1 MIFPV
6 PGVEFFMTT
15 QTPEKPE
22 KKQRRPLRFIVLI
35 GLVIILIGISG
46 AVYLSNNWSSLAAD
60 MANPLRAVI
69 GNEGVARL
77 QTFLFTVQDK
87 LQQWEYSSGRK
98 QADAPW
104 QVGETPPVQA
114 SPTPSPIPDSS
125 LPEQNATPD
134 VTPSAASQG
143 LIEAQAVPTVE
154 PTYTPTPEKTVWSP
168 QPIPPFG
175 TVEGEGI
182 WSSYIEISEGE
193 MLAARTFLQ
202 PDKERPFA
210 YVAVV
215 AFDLAAVRLNFV
227 IGFDEPSLKGGPK
240 GTGIIPEE
248 DFQAGVLLAA
258 FNGGFQTTH
267 GGYGA
272 MQDGFVPLPPVEE
285 AATLAIYPDGA
296 VRMGEW
302 EKDILSSEDMVAYRQ
317 NCSMI
322 IHNGEISPRVYNNST
337 VDWGGTVD
345 NHIVTWRS
353 GIGIS
358 EDGNTLYYFVGPS
371 LSMPALADAMLAAG
385 TYQSMLLDINAFWV
399 HFVAVRELDDEM
411 VPEPLL
417 PNDMKHNVERF
428 LKPFPRDF
436 FYITYRDSK

>member
-1 MIFPV
+1 
-6 PGVEFFMTT
+6 MTS
-15 QTPEKPE
+15 QPPEKPANN
-22 KKQRRPLRFIVLI
+22 QRRRLRSIVLI
-35 GLVIILIGISG
+35 ALVFLLIAIPG

-60 MANPLRAVI
+60 LANPLRAVI
-69 GNEGVARL
+69 GNQGVARL

-104 QVGETPPVQA
+104 QTAETPPAQA
-114 SPTPSPIPDSS
+114 QAPFLEPASS
-125 LPEQNATPD
+125 LTESNATPTN
-134 VTPSAASQG
+134 TPSAAAPV
-143 LIEAQAVPTVE
+143 LIETQAVPTSE
-154 PTYTPTPEKTVWSP
+154 PTLTPAPQKAAWSP
-168 QPIPPFG
+168 QPIPPFA

-182 WSSYIEISEGE
+182 WSPYIESAEGDL
-193 MLAARTFLQ
+193 LAARTFLH

-285 AATLAIYPDGA
+285 SATVAIYPDGA

-302 EKDILSSEDMVAYRQ
+302 EKDILSSEEMVAYRQ

-322 IHNGEISPRVYNNST
+322 VHNGEISERVYNNST

-358 EDGNTLYYFVGPS
+358 ADGNTLYYFAGPS

-385 TYQSMLLDINAFWV
+385 AYQSMLMDINAFWV
-399 HFVAVRELDDEM
+399 HFVAVREVDGDM

-436 FYITYRDSK
+436 FYITYRDAH